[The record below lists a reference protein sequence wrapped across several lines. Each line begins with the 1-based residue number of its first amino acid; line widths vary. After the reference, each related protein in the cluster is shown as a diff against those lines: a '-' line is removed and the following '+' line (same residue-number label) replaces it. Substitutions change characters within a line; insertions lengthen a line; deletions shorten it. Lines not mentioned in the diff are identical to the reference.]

1 MISTYKPRDI
11 AAALQTALG
20 QMPVVVLTG
29 MRQTGKSTTLTS
41 DPRLAGRQYL
51 NLDDFNTLEAL
62 KEDPEPYLTKLDNVS
77 IDEVQRLPDLFI
89 LIKKLVDRDHSPG
102 TFLLS
107 GSANIGLLRGITESL
122 AGRAVYHELLPMTR
136 REIEENTRRKPFL
149 VRFLDKPGLSSAYTV
164 EPVRDSEVES
174 GGMPPVALGLTDDRE
189 LWFRGYEQTY
199 LERDLRDIARVE
211 NVMGFRRML
220 RLAAHRTAQ
229 VLNISELARDASLP
243 VKTAY
248 RYLGW
253 METSFIL
260 RRLYPYLG
268 NRVSRLIKS
277 PKLLFT
283 DSGLSSYLC
292 GVRSLA
298 GNSMKGALYE
308 NYVAQNLLGIMEAYI
323 PRASLHFWQ
332 VHGSYEVDFVIENV
346 GEVVAIE
353 VKSGARWSKK
363 DLAGL
368 RQFLEATPNCVAAVL
383 AFNGAEPVQ
392 LDEKLWAI
400 PMGLLLS

>member
-1 MISTYKPRDI
+1 MNIPYKPRDI
-11 AAALQTALG
+11 AAAVQTALE

-29 MRQTGKSTTLTS
+29 MRQTGKSTTLTN
-41 DPRLAGRQYL
+41 DPLLAGRHYL

-62 KEDPEPYLTKLDNVS
+62 KDDPESFLTKRDKVS
-77 IDEVQRLPDLFI
+77 IDEVQRLPDLFL
-89 LIKKLVDRDHSPG
+89 LIKKLVDQDRGPG
-102 TFLLS
+102 AFLLS
-107 GSANIGLLRGITESL
+107 GSANLGLLRGITESL

-136 REIEENTRRKPFL
+136 REIKGSTKRKPFL
-149 VRFLDKPGLSSAYTV
+149 VRFLGKPGFSSANAV
-164 EPVRDSEVES
+164 EPIRDSEVET
-174 GGMPPVALGLTDDRE
+174 GGMPPVALDLVGDRDM
-189 LWFRGYEQTY
+189 WFRGYEQTY
-199 LERDLRDIARVE
+199 LERDLRDISRVE
-211 NVMGFRRML
+211 NVMGFRRLL

-268 NRVSRLIKS
+268 NRASRLIKS

-283 DSGLSSYLC
+283 DSGLSNYLC
-292 GVRSLA
+292 GGRGLA
-298 GNSMKGALYE
+298 GSSMKGAMYE
-308 NYVAQNLLGIMEAYI
+308 NYVAQNLLGIMEAYM

-332 VHGSYEVDFVIENV
+332 IHGSYEVDFVIENV
-346 GEVVAIE
+346 DEAVAIE

-368 RQFLEATPNCVAAVL
+368 RQFLEITPNCTAAVL
-383 AFNGAEPVQ
+383 AFNGTEPAQ

-400 PMGLLLS
+400 PLGLLLS